1 MIRAFPE
8 RLIRLSESVFLGK
21 DGSSSPWIWALPMFD
36 DTSPGL
42 IPGSCSCAHAIG
54 AGRPSSRFWN
64 ASCAKGRLMRFG
76 GVSSLQTKYKRE
88 SGDRLR
94 HKVGSSCSFSLL
106 KDRIAAR
113 IQAPP
118 RPKSAPARIR
128 PRSWGSKQKRVTVYG
143 RAQAFPVSTSSG
155 RGLYSP

>member
-8 RLIRLSESVFLGK
+8 RLIRLSGSVFLGK

-36 DTSPGL
+36 GTSPGL
-42 IPGSCSCAHAIG
+42 IPGSCSCAHTIG

-76 GVSSLQTKYKRE
+76 DVSSLQMKYKRE
-88 SGDRLR
+88 SGGRLR

-113 IQAPP
+113 IQRRRVLNP
-118 RPKSAPARIR
+118 RPL
-128 PRSWGSKQKRVTVYG
+128 
-143 RAQAFPVSTSSG
+143 
-155 RGLYSP
+155 GLVLVLGLRLFFLRK